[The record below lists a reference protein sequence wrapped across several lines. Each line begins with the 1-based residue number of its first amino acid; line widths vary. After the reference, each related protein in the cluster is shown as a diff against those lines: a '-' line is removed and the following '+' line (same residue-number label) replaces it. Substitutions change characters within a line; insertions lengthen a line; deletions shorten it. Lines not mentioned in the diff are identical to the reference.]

1 MKKMTTVMGA
11 VLLAGG
17 VLAACSDA
25 DTTKTEETPA
35 KQETEQ
41 ETAKETKQETEQ
53 AVDQAA
59 APEQEVEKETTEPAK
74 EETKDETAVKEV
86 EAKGIYNG
94 MADPH
99 TVEINVDG
107 EDQAFQVNP
116 DSEEMKKFEALEEGS
131 EVTFVYQTKGEQ
143 MTITQVKAVAPKAPK
158 QEVEKETT
166 EPAEEE
172 TQGETAVEEVE
183 VKGIYNGMADLHTV
197 EINVD
202 GEDQA
207 FQVNPDGEEMK
218 KFEALEEGSE
228 VTFVYQTE
236 GEQMTIT
243 QVK

>member
-25 DTTKTEETPA
+25 DTTKNEETPENEEV
-35 KQETEQ
+35 K
-41 ETAKETKQETEQ
+41 
-53 AVDQAA
+53 QAA
-59 APEQEVEKETTEPAK
+59 DPAVESEQNTESETPESAEGDKESEV
-74 EETKDETAVKEV
+74 AVEEV

-107 EDQAFQVNP
+107 EDKAFQVNP
-116 DSEEMKKFEALEEGS
+116 EGEEVKKFDALEEGS
-131 EVTFVYQTKGEQ
+131 EVTFVYKTEGEQ
-143 MTITQVKAVAPKAPK
+143 MTITQVKSVEPK
-158 QEVEKETT
+158 QEVESEAT
-166 EPAEEE
+166 EPAKEPTENE
-172 TQGETAVEEVE
+172 AAVDEVE
-183 VKGIYNGMADLHTV
+183 AIGIYNGMADLHTV
-197 EINVD
+197 ELNVD

-207 FQVNPDGEEMK
+207 FQINPEGEEVK
-218 KFEALEEGSE
+218 KFDALEEGTE
-228 VTFVYQTE
+228 VTFVYKTE